1 VKISVV
7 QHDIAWEDGPA
18 TRERLRPLVAQ
29 AAAAGSRLVA
39 LTEMYATGFS
49 MATDRIAEEPGGPNE
64 AFCVA
69 QAREHGVWLAA
80 SVSQREPGSAS
91 GAGVPH
97 GSGAGVPRGHSGA
110 GVPRG
115 HSGAG
120 VPRGHSGAGVP
131 QNTARARNVGLLVSP
146 AGQVHR
152 YAKIHP
158 FSYADENK
166 YYEAGDKTL
175 TVDVEGL
182 RVSLLICYDLRFADT
197 FWGLA
202 GETDCYLVVANWPQ
216 PRREHW
222 RALLVA
228 RAIENQAYVVGANRV
243 GLAPKDL
250 SYSGDSRIV
259 DPLGTVLAEA
269 AYVETVLTADVEPQR
284 VAQVRRD
291 LPFLAD
297 RT

>member
-1 VKISVV
+1 MKVSVV

-18 TRERLRPLVAQ
+18 TQERLRPLVGQ
-29 AAAAGSRLVA
+29 AAAAGSRLVV

-49 MATDRIAEEPGGPNE
+49 MATERITEETGGPNE

-69 QAREHGVWLAA
+69 QACEHGVWVTA
-80 SVSQREPGSAS
+80 SVSQREPG
-91 GAGVPH
+91 GRP
-97 GSGAGVPRGHSGA
+97 
-110 GVPRG
+110 
-115 HSGAG
+115 
-120 VPRGHSGAGVP
+120 
-131 QNTARARNVGLLVSP
+131 RNVGLLVSP
-146 AGQVHR
+146 AGEVHR

-158 FSYADENK
+158 FSYADEHK
-166 YYEAGDKTL
+166 HYEAGEQTL
-175 TVDVEGL
+175 TVDVEGV

-202 GETDCYLVVANWPQ
+202 EGTDCYVVVANWPQ

-222 RALLVA
+222 RGLLVA

-243 GLAPKDL
+243 GLAPKGL
-250 SYSGDSRIV
+250 AYSGDSRII
-259 DPLGTVLAEA
+259 DPLGVVLAEA
-269 AYVETVLTADVEPQR
+269 SYIETVLTADIDPAR
-284 VAQVRRD
+284 VAQVRHD

>member
-1 VKISVV
+1 MRVSVV
-7 QHDIAWEDGPA
+7 QHDIAWEDAPA
-18 TRERLRPLVAQ
+18 TWERLRPLVAQ

-69 QAREHGVWLAA
+69 QAREHGIWLAA
-80 SVSQREPGSAS
+80 SVSQREPGS
-91 GAGVPH
+91 
-97 GSGAGVPRGHSGA
+97 GSGAGVPRGSGA

-115 HSGAG
+115 SGAG
-120 VPRGHSGAGVP
+120 VPRDSGAGVV
-131 QNTARARNVGLLVSP
+131 QGTGRARNVGLLVSP

-158 FSYADENK
+158 FSYADEHK
-166 YYEAGDKTL
+166 HYEAGDKTL

-182 RVSLLICYDLRFADT
+182 RVSMLICYDLRFADT

-202 GETDCYLVVANWPQ
+202 GETDCYLVVANWPER
-216 PRREHW
+216 RREHW

-228 RAIENQAYVVGANRV
+228 RAIENQAYVIGANRV
-243 GLAPKDL
+243 GVAPKGL

-259 DPLGTVLAEA
+259 DPMGTVLAEA
-269 AYVETVLTADVEPQR
+269 SYVETVLTADVDPQR

>member
-1 VKISVV
+1 
-7 QHDIAWEDGPA
+7 
-18 TRERLRPLVAQ
+18 
-29 AAAAGSRLVA
+29 
-39 LTEMYATGFS
+39 MYATGFS

-69 QAREHGVWLAA
+69 QAREHGLWLAA
-80 SVSQREPGSAS
+80 SVSQRGESSGAGVPQGYP

-97 GSGAGVPRGHSGA
+97 GTR
-110 GVPRG
+110 
-115 HSGAG
+115 
-120 VPRGHSGAGVP
+120 
-131 QNTARARNVGLLVSP
+131 RARNVGLLVSP

-158 FSYADENK
+158 FSYADEHK
-166 YYEAGDKTL
+166 HYEAGDKTL

-182 RVSLLICYDLRFADT
+182 RVSMLICYDLRFADT

-202 GETDCYLVVANWPQ
+202 GDTDCYLVVANWPE

-243 GLAPKDL
+243 GAAPRGL

-269 AYVETVLTADVEPQR
+269 SYVETVLTADVDPQR
-284 VAQVRRD
+284 VAQVRHD

>member
-1 VKISVV
+1 MRVSVV

-69 QAREHGVWLAA
+69 QAREYGVWLAA
-80 SVSQREPGSAS
+80 SVSQREF
-91 GAGVPH
+91 
-97 GSGAGVPRGHSGA
+97 GSGAGVPLD
-110 GVPRG
+110 
-115 HSGAG
+115 
-120 VPRGHSGAGVP
+120 
-131 QNTARARNVGLLVSP
+131 TARARNVGLLVSP
-146 AGQVHR
+146 GGQVHR

-158 FSYADENK
+158 FSYADEHK
-166 YYEAGDKTL
+166 HYEAGDKTL

-182 RVSLLICYDLRFADT
+182 RVSMLICYDLRFADT

-202 GETDCYLVVANWPQ
+202 GDTDCYLVVANWPE

-243 GLAPKDL
+243 GAAPKGL

-269 AYVETVLTADVEPQR
+269 SYVETVLTADVDPQR